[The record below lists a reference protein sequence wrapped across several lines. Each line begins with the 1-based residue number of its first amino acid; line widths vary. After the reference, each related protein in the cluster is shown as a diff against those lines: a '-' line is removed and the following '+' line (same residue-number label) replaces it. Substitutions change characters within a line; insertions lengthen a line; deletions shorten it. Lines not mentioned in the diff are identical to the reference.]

1 MKTATDPTTGKKVY
15 WDGQQ
20 WLPLKTATNPQTG
33 AQVGIAGGQ
42 TFPLST
48 PTAAA
53 ATPPLLFGLGSPEAV
68 QKTMGTAR
76 EEMQK
81 FGPEVS
87 RRAQII
93 MGDDPSLLEQLVKSP
108 ELALIAGSQAA
119 RAGGATLNT
128 YLGTLIPNAV
138 KEGAEEAYDRV
149 KDTDSF
155 RLAAQAA
162 SLGYEGYQA
171 FKQFLPEIAE
181 RFEASVDVGLLF
193 SPRPDLPKIPEMK
206 RGAKDKAQKLVRENK
221 KDGVTLLLEPVTP
234 EMRDVFEE
242 KGVLRTKTWQ
252 PGDFDNLVIDTVTD
266 MKGVKPN
273 RSYTYNYREI
283 QKETDAAK
291 QATDKMITAQN
302 KPIDSNILLEN
313 MQETIDEVLKDPITQ
328 AASGDIQQQLEVMS
342 RIALES
348 VEAYGT
354 DLVGV
359 LEARRRF
366 DEVVGNFDGNAK
378 ARNIAARKIRGVLN
392 DTLKENTRGDQLH
405 NLLTKQ
411 FHGITAMEEM
421 LPKRTGEAR
430 DAVSRTVRRLQS
442 VDLLP
447 NTVLALGATGTA
459 TLGAVGGAVPA
470 TAAGA
475 LGLTVYSG
483 IQMAKP
489 RNRARAYAAMLSA
502 IDKAIPLTKGT
513 ALKELEMDRLL
524 IVDLIDQ
531 TREEIK
537 EEESE

>member
-33 AQVGIAGGQ
+33 AQVGIVGGQ

-48 PTAAA
+48 PTAAPT
-53 ATPPLLFGLGSPEAV
+53 TPPLLFGLGSPEAV
-68 QKTMGTAR
+68 QKTMGTVR

-87 RRAQII
+87 RRTQII

-171 FKQFLPEIAE
+171 LKQFLPEAAE

-513 ALKELEMDRLL
+513 ALRELEMDRLL

>member
-48 PTAAA
+48 PTAAPT
-53 ATPPLLFGLGSPEAV
+53 TPPLLFGLGSPEAV
-68 QKTMGTAR
+68 QKTMGTIR

-87 RRAQII
+87 RRTQII

-149 KDTDSF
+149 KNTDSF
-155 RLAAQAA
+155 KLAAQAA

-430 DAVSRTVRRLQS
+430 DAVSRAVRRLQS

-447 NTVLALGATGTA
+447 NTVLALGATGTV

-537 EEESE
+537 EED

>member
-33 AQVGIAGGQ
+33 AQVGIVGGQ

-48 PTAAA
+48 PTAAPT
-53 ATPPLLFGLGSPEAV
+53 TPPLLFGLGSPEAV
-68 QKTMGTAR
+68 QKTMGTVR

-87 RRAQII
+87 RRTQII

-171 FKQFLPEIAE
+171 LKQFLPEAAE

-430 DAVSRTVRRLQS
+430 DAVSRAVRRLQS

-447 NTVLALGATGTA
+447 NTVLALGATGTV

-513 ALKELEMDRLL
+513 ALRELEMDRLL

>member
-1 MKTATDPTTGKKVY
+1 MKTATDPTTGNKVY

-48 PTAAA
+48 PTT
-53 ATPPLLFGLGSPEAV
+53 TPSVLQGFEPEMA
-68 QKTMGTAR
+68 AR
-76 EEMQK
+76 ETLRGELEQ

-87 RRAQII
+87 RRAQNV
-93 MGDDPSLLEQLVKSP
+93 MGDDPSLLRQLFQAP
-108 ELALIAGSQAA
+108 ELALIGTSQAA

-128 YLGTLIPNAV
+128 YISSWIPNAL
-138 KEGAEEAYDRV
+138 KEGAEAAYDRV

-155 RLAAQAA
+155 KLAAQAA
-162 SLGYEGYQA
+162 SLGYDGYQA
-171 FKQFLPEIAE
+171 FKEAFPAQAE
-181 RFEASVDVGLLF
+181 RFETSVDVGLLF

-206 RGAKDKAQKLVRENK
+206 RGAQKEATRLVRENK
-221 KDGVTLLLEPVTP
+221 KKGVTLLLEPVSP
-234 EMRDVFEE
+234 EVRDVFEE
-242 KGVLRTKTWQ
+242 KGVLRTKTWE
-252 PGDFDNLVIDTVTD
+252 PNDFDSLVIDTVTD

-283 QKETDAAK
+283 QKETDAARK
-291 QATDKMITAQN
+291 ATDKIIIAQN
-302 KPIDSNILLEN
+302 KPINTDDLLGS
-313 MQETIDEVLKDPITQ
+313 MRETVDEVLKDPITQ

-354 DLVGV
+354 DLAGV
-359 LEARRRF
+359 LKARRRF

-378 ARNIAARKIRGVLN
+378 ARNIAARKIRNVLN
-392 DTLKENTRGDQLH
+392 NVLKNNTVGDTLHR
-405 NLLTKQ
+405 LLTKQ

-421 LPKRTGEAR
+421 LSKRVGEAR
-430 DAVSRTVRRLQS
+430 TAVSRLVRNLKA

-447 NTVLALGATGTA
+447 NTVLALSATGTTA
-459 TLGAVGGAVPA
+459 LGLGGGAVPA
-470 TAAGA
+470 TIAGGAGLAAYA
-475 LGLTVYSG
+475 G
-483 IQMAKP
+483 IQLAKP
-489 RNRARAYAAMLSA
+489 RNRARAYATMLSA
-502 IDKAIPLTKGT
+502 VEKAIPLTKGT
-513 ALKELEMDRLL
+513 ALKELEMDRLI